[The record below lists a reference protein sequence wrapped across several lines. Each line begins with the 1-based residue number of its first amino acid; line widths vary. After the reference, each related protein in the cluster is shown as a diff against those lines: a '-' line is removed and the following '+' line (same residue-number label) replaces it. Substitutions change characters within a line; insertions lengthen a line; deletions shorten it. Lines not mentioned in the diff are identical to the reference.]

1 MLLDIAFQWTNT
13 FVESLNEEF
22 KTPWKIVFNENWRI
36 DRLPQRFMGGVTWV
50 GCVPASSLGGG
61 WCVRRCPPWS
71 SGTWGGAAW
80 GQQGGGCSDA
90 EISENKLVEQAELA
104 VIVKR
109 KRLHSKQNNQALCTL
124 KHIQLKIY
132 TEWLIEDFNILWR
145 GNIKY
150 RHSQKT
156 NSTNDAYMHTW
167 NRIIKWYYFLQ
178 NIMITKNPNNIIR
191 NQKYTLYSELH
202 QPLMFEMHSK
212 FTLYIYK
219 MYIFIK

>member
-1 MLLDIAFQWTNT
+1 MLLSIHLRDSTPIHPINKLLLHFTLLTLYTLGVVFSLTLLGKFETWICMILLWPQYN
-13 FVESLNEEF
+13 VIRYCISMNKYICGMESLNKEF

-50 GCVPASSLGGG
+50 GCVPASSPGGE

-109 KRLHSKQNNQALCTL
+109 KRLHSSKTIRHCVHSN
-124 KHIQLKIY
+124 IY
-132 TEWLIEDFNILWR
+132 N
-145 GNIKY
+145 
-150 RHSQKT
+150 
-156 NSTNDAYMHTW
+156 
-167 NRIIKWYYFLQ
+167 
-178 NIMITKNPNNIIR
+178 
-191 NQKYTLYSELH
+191 
-202 QPLMFEMHSK
+202 
-212 FTLYIYK
+212 
-219 MYIFIK
+219 

>member
-1 MLLDIAFQWTNT
+1 MLLSIHLRDSTPIHPINKLLLHFTLLTLYTLGVVFSLTLLGKFETWICMILLWPQYN
-13 FVESLNEEF
+13 VIRYCISMNKYICGMESLNKEF

-50 GCVPASSLGGG
+50 GCVPASSPGGG

-145 GNIKY
+145 GKY
-150 RHSQKT
+150 
-156 NSTNDAYMHTW
+156 
-167 NRIIKWYYFLQ
+167 
-178 NIMITKNPNNIIR
+178 
-191 NQKYTLYSELH
+191 
-202 QPLMFEMHSK
+202 
-212 FTLYIYK
+212 
-219 MYIFIK
+219 

>member
-1 MLLDIAFQWTNT
+1 MLLSIHLRDSTPIHPINNLLLHFTLLTLYTLGVVFSLTLLGKFETWTCMILLWPQYNVITFQWTNT

-22 KTPWKIVFNENWRI
+22 KTPWKIVFNENWII
-36 DRLPQRFMGGVTWV
+36 DRFPQRFMGGVTWV
-50 GCVPASSLGGG
+50 GCVPASSPGGG

-132 TEWLIEDFNILWR
+132 TVWLIEDFNILWR
-145 GNIKY
+145 GKY
-150 RHSQKT
+150 
-156 NSTNDAYMHTW
+156 
-167 NRIIKWYYFLQ
+167 
-178 NIMITKNPNNIIR
+178 
-191 NQKYTLYSELH
+191 
-202 QPLMFEMHSK
+202 
-212 FTLYIYK
+212 
-219 MYIFIK
+219 

>member
-1 MLLDIAFQWTNT
+1 MLLSIHLRDSTPIHPINKLLLHFTLLTLYTLGVVFSLTLLGKFETWICMILLWPQYN
-13 FVESLNEEF
+13 VIRYCISMNKYICGMESLNKEF

-50 GCVPASSLGGG
+50 GCVPASSPGGG

-132 TEWLIEDFNILWR
+132 TVWLIEDFNILWR
-145 GNIKY
+145 GKY
-150 RHSQKT
+150 
-156 NSTNDAYMHTW
+156 
-167 NRIIKWYYFLQ
+167 
-178 NIMITKNPNNIIR
+178 
-191 NQKYTLYSELH
+191 
-202 QPLMFEMHSK
+202 
-212 FTLYIYK
+212 
-219 MYIFIK
+219 

>member
-1 MLLDIAFQWTNT
+1 MLVKKDYAPFYPSKGLNSYTSHKQAPTPFYPINPLYIRCCVFIDTSGKNLKLEFVWSCCDHNTMLLDIAFQWTNT
-13 FVESLNEEF
+13 FVESLNKEF

-50 GCVPASSLGGG
+50 GCVPASSPGGG

-132 TEWLIEDFNILWR
+132 TEWLIEDFNILRR
-145 GNIKY
+145 GKY
-150 RHSQKT
+150 
-156 NSTNDAYMHTW
+156 
-167 NRIIKWYYFLQ
+167 
-178 NIMITKNPNNIIR
+178 
-191 NQKYTLYSELH
+191 
-202 QPLMFEMHSK
+202 
-212 FTLYIYK
+212 
-219 MYIFIK
+219 

>member
-1 MLLDIAFQWTNT
+1 MLLSIHLRDSTPIHPINKLLLHFTLLTLYTLGVVFSLTLLGKFETWTCMILLWPQYN
-13 FVESLNEEF
+13 VIRYYISMNKYICGMESLNKEF

-50 GCVPASSLGGG
+50 GCVPASSPGGG

-145 GNIKY
+145 GKY
-150 RHSQKT
+150 
-156 NSTNDAYMHTW
+156 
-167 NRIIKWYYFLQ
+167 
-178 NIMITKNPNNIIR
+178 
-191 NQKYTLYSELH
+191 
-202 QPLMFEMHSK
+202 
-212 FTLYIYK
+212 
-219 MYIFIK
+219 

>member
-1 MLLDIAFQWTNT
+1 MLLSIHLRDSTPIHPINKLLLHFTLLT
-13 FVESLNEEF
+13 LYTLGVVFSLTLLGKFETWICMILLWPQYNVIRYCISMN
-22 KTPWKIVFNENWRI
+22 KYICGI
-36 DRLPQRFMGGVTWV
+36 PQRRIQNSMKNSIHWELKNWQGTTGVYGWVTWV

-61 WCVRRCPPWS
+61 WCVRRCLPWS

-145 GNIKY
+145 GKY
-150 RHSQKT
+150 
-156 NSTNDAYMHTW
+156 
-167 NRIIKWYYFLQ
+167 
-178 NIMITKNPNNIIR
+178 
-191 NQKYTLYSELH
+191 
-202 QPLMFEMHSK
+202 
-212 FTLYIYK
+212 
-219 MYIFIK
+219 